1 MTMMV
6 PLPMIRPLIRNA
18 TFLGGHF
25 LGGYSLF
32 ELESQ
37 CLDILFG
44 SIFST
49 LSLNIGSHH
58 LLAHNEPA
66 QERVCTAAAVNFRS
80 GSAVWGGLG
89 RVASCHW
96 ILLSAGVAQ
105 LGIGGLS
112 PRWHSLPGR
121 SALAL
126 GLGAQLGLW
135 PGGLVSSPHGHLCC
149 LGFPTTWWLVSKSGR
164 LERQEMEAACLKSWA
179 QRSARHGFLFPCHC
193 LGTHS
198 DSE

>member
-1 MTMMV
+1 M
-6 PLPMIRPLIRNA
+6 
-18 TFLGGHF
+18 
-25 LGGYSLF
+25 F

-49 LSLNIGSHH
+49 LSLSLGSHH
-58 LLAHNEPA
+58 PLAHSEPA
-66 QERVCTAAAVNFRS
+66 QERVRTAAAVGFRS

-89 RVASCHW
+89 SVASCHW

-105 LGIGGLS
+105 RGTGGLS
-112 PRWHSLPGR
+112 PRWHTLPGR

-135 PGGLVSSPHGHLCC
+135 PGGLVSSPHGHLHRVVAWAS
-149 LGFPTTWWLVSKSGR
+149 LHHGSWFPRVDDWRGRRWKLRVLRSGPRGRPGTASFFPATVSAPTQIQS
-164 LERQEMEAACLKSWA
+164 E
-179 QRSARHGFLFPCHC
+179 
-193 LGTHS
+193 GT
-198 DSE
+198 